1 MVIATASQHGGGGA
15 RNRSSSSQQQ
25 RQPPYGGGGGSG
37 GIYRTGRVVVL
48 LIGVAVAVLL
58 FVLTTMSM
66 SESFDGMRS
75 VVDPTLAADQ
85 HNIATTFDLQGLWR
99 NHYNEA
105 THARRDLDGGG
116 RYRLPNRCLD
126 ATPGG
131 AMDQILADH
140 KMVYFLMPAL
150 GAGSTVKHFVSQ
162 CMAGKRSFSDGEDNI
177 LNKWHEGK
185 DLSLKEALTD
195 SLEVQTLLVSHAYTD
210 ETLVDLMKHAT
221 RNSLIVYVHREETD
235 RIKASVRHVVERMCP
250 PEPEQCKLKENDV
263 VEAISKQGTEMTI
276 GMSQILTCNTYEA
289 IGENRPN
296 LIFLD
301 VKQLDALFPLVAK
314 HHCPHRAELETISM
328 NTHRQRRIIFVELN
342 KGIHS
347 GGSSIYFLDL
357 ADWVEHKGEI
367 LEYVMDFKKDVT
379 CQATTR
385 NLEDDFVQCPSR
397 ALLLS
402 GGTRGGG
409 SGVGWQL
416 RGEGGGEPTPMF

>member
-1 MVIATASQHGGGGA
+1 MVIATASSQRQQRGQQQHYFGGGVVGA
-15 RNRSSSSQQQ
+15 RNRS
-25 RQPPYGGGGGSG
+25 
-37 GIYRTGRVVVL
+37 VVL
-48 LIGVAVAVLL
+48 LIGTVAVVVVV
-58 FVLTTMSM
+58 FVFAMTTTSM
-66 SESFDGMRS
+66 LSESFEGMRS
-75 VVDPTLAADQ
+75 VVDPTIASDQ
-85 HNIATTFDLQGLWR
+85 ATTTFDLQGIWR
-99 NHYNEA
+99 NHYNDA
-105 THARRDLDGGG
+105 TRARRVGVGGG
-116 RYRLPNRCLD
+116 GGGGSDNDRYRLPNRCLD
-126 ATPGG
+126 VTTPGG
-131 AMDQILADH
+131 SMDRILADH

-162 CMAGKRSFSDGEDNI
+162 CMVGKRSFSEAEDNV

-210 ETLVDLMKHAT
+210 ATLVDLMKHAT

-276 GMSQILTCNTYEA
+276 GMSQILTCDAYEA

-301 VKQLDALFPLVAK
+301 VKRLDALFPLVAK
-314 HHCPHRAELETISM
+314 HHCPHRAELETLSM
-328 NTHRQRRIIFVELN
+328 NTHLQRRIIFVELN
-342 KGIHS
+342 KGIQKG
-347 GGSSIYFLDL
+347 GGSSVYFLDL
-357 ADWVEHKGEI
+357 ADWVERKGEI
-367 LEYVMDFKKDVT
+367 LEYVLDFKKDVT

-385 NLEDDFVQCPSR
+385 NLEDDFVGCPSG

-402 GGTRGGG
+402 GGVVGG
-409 SGVGWQL
+409 L
-416 RGEGGGEPTPMF
+416 GGGEPSTTPMI